1 MRIER
6 IELQNFRGFTSRTFE
21 LAPSFNVLI
30 GENGAGKTA
39 ILDALAIGAGA
50 IFLGLDG
57 ASPPS
62 IHSDDVRR
70 VAHRLGEVPSL
81 EALYPVRVTCRGT
94 VKDERIEWTRS
105 LEGPK
110 KHTTHGG
117 ASDLARISETWNGQ
131 VKAGEEM
138 LLPLVSYYGTGRLWL
153 QRRTRRSTASDGARV
168 LRLGSRLRGYQGCLD
183 PASDHKGFVSWFKT
197 MELIQLQKGQKLG
210 TLDAVKHS
218 IRKCLRGWSEVLY
231 DLRLGTLVARNQDTL
246 LPFEMLSDGVRN
258 ILAMVGDIAYR
269 AATLNPHLREEAPS
283 KTPGIVLIDEIDLH
297 LHPLWQREVVDDL
310 RGVFPAI
317 QFVVTTHSP
326 FIIQSLRENEL
337 INLDDRAKETLP
349 SRSIEDIAEAVMGV
363 EVPQRSHRHQEM
375 MIAARRYYEALEA
388 AKGAGGERLAELKRE
403 LDELSA
409 PFSDDVAYHAFLEM
423 QRRAAKLPGEEG

>member
-6 IELQNFRGFTSRTFE
+6 IELKNFRSFTSRTFE
-21 LAPSFNVLI
+21 LTPSFNVLI
-30 GENGAGKTA
+30 GDNGVGKTA

-57 ASPPS
+57 ASPPG

-81 EALYPVRVTCRGT
+81 EAIYPVKVTCLGAVQDRP
-94 VKDERIEWTRS
+94 IEWTRT

-117 ASDLARISETWNGQ
+117 ASELARITGTWSDQ
-131 VKAGEEM
+131 VRAGEEIT
-138 LLPLVSYYGTGRLWL
+138 LPLVSYYGTGRLWL
-153 QRRTRRSTASDGARV
+153 QRRVRRATASDGAR
-168 LRLGSRLRGYQGCLD
+168 LLKPGSRLRGYQGCLD

-218 IRKCLRGWSEVLY
+218 IRKCLRSWDEVLY
-231 DLRLGTLVARNQDTL
+231 DIRLGTLIARNQDTL
-246 LPFEMLSDGVRN
+246 LPFDMLSDGVRN

-269 AATLNPHLREEAPS
+269 AATLNPHLREDAPS
-283 KTPGIVLIDEIDLH
+283 QTPGIVLIDELDLH

-310 RGVFPAI
+310 RAVFPAI
-317 QFVVTTHSP
+317 QFVATTHSP

-349 SRSIEDIAEAVMGV
+349 SRSIEDIAEEVMGV

-375 MIAARRYYEALEA
+375 MAAARAYYVALEE
-388 AKGAGGERLAELKRE
+388 AKGARSERLAELKRQM
-403 LDELSA
+403 DELSA

-423 QRRAAKLPGEEG
+423 QRRAARLPGDDE